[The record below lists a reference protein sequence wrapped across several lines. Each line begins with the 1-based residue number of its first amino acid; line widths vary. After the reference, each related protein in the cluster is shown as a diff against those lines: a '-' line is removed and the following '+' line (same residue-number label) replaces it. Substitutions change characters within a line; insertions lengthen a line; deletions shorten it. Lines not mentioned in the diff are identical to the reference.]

1 MLHPQSSV
9 LVVVDA
15 ATAIPST
22 TPPSIPSLKTLLVA
36 ADLLGIPTIATRYP
50 ATSAPEHLGKPGS
63 VGAPILNIPFDPA
76 PSDWAATNL
85 GRAIA
90 QTERNQ
96 MIVSGFWL
104 EEAITM
110 LCLKGLSI
118 GVDTYVPVDAAPAI
132 TPKFART
139 AHARLTQAG
148 AVPTTTEQILREWSA
163 LSADG
168 NAQSKIIGMLK

>member
-15 ATAIPST
+15 AAAISST
-22 TPPSIPSLKTLLVA
+22 TSPSIASLKTLLVA
-36 ADLLGIPTIATRYP
+36 ADLLGIPTIATCYP
-50 ATSAPEHLGKPGS
+50 VTAVPVHLGNTGS

-76 PSDWAATNL
+76 ASDWAATNL

-90 QTERNQ
+90 ETERSQ

-110 LCLKGLSI
+110 LCLKGLST
-118 GVDTYVPVDAAPAI
+118 GVDTYVPVNAAPAI

-139 AHARLTQAG
+139 ALARLTQAG
-148 AVPTTTEQILREWSA
+148 AVPTTTDQILREWSA

-168 NAQSKIIGMLK
+168 NVQSKLIGMLK